1 MSTLTVR
8 SHARHDLALGAEAE
22 ILIVD
27 ADLRVCETLW
37 SSMQA
42 AGYRPCVASTAQHA
56 AELIAMRVPHA
67 LVLDWMLPDRSGL
80 SFLTDLRDA
89 PRTWHLPAI
98 MLSARDN
105 DDDCVRALDAGADDF
120 VRKPFSPPELI
131 SRLRGLLRPKPRHHP
146 PAPISVQGLTLD
158 LAARRVTSGAG
169 HAETALRLSAF
180 ECQLLRFF
188 LTNTHRV
195 YSRKEIMREIC
206 GPHASYDDRNVDLH
220 VFYLRKALRALGH
233 DAVIET
239 VRGRGYRLTDRID
252 PQAGAMQVPDASMQ

>member
-8 SHARHDLALGAEAE
+8 SRARNDLARGAEPE
-22 ILIVD
+22 ILVVD
-27 ADLRVCETLW
+27 ANLRVCETLW
-37 SSMQA
+37 SSLQA
-42 AGYRPCVASTAQHA
+42 VGYRPCVASTAQHA
-56 AELIAMRVPHA
+56 AELIAVRVPHA
-67 LVLDWMLPDRSGL
+67 LILDWMLPDRSGL
-80 SFLTDLRDA
+80 SFLADLREA

-105 DDDCVRALDAGADDF
+105 ENDCVRALETGADDY

-131 SRLRGLLRPKPRHHP
+131 SRLRGLLRPKPRRHP
-146 PAPISVQGLTLD
+146 PAPISVKGLTLD

-169 HAETALRLSAF
+169 HVETALSLSAF

-188 LTNTHRV
+188 LTSTHRV
-195 YSRKEIMREIC
+195 YSRREIIREIC

-252 PQAGAMQVPDASMQ
+252 PQAGAARTPDAPLQ